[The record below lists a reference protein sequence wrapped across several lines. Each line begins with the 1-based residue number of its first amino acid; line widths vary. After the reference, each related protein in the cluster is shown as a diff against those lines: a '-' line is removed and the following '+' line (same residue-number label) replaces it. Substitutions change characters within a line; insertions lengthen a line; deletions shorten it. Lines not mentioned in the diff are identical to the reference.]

1 MTVGSSWLTALP
13 SLAPTLFPASS
24 ASASTSLVVVRGT
37 TTGDSDCVSV
47 TASRS
52 GSVVRLL
59 NLARVKKSAENS
71 KAAIQELSPGVPFE
85 VKSLAL
91 SSNGKLLALA
101 GEFHVAVMVLPPSLK
116 YSAALKTSET
126 LLTVREVKLHTI
138 GDVYHSQDS
147 SPIAKVAWHPL
158 SESHCHLVVLTADGI
173 LRMYDMSSDPSEP
186 EQVAYFSDQS
196 EYAPYKSPSS
206 TNPSPVKRTNSKGV
220 FGIDLDEREA
230 VSFAF
235 GHSPLSRSS
244 SVSPNSESFQGW
256 TPFAVYGLM
265 KSGHIY
271 VVCPFIPFK
280 SVWSYTYLTLLKSF
294 NESEWKSTK
303 SGKNKVFLEKQF
315 YWRNR
320 WLDEAIE
327 SANAGMQEQLP
338 SDVIGFSVSRN
349 LQAKLVPTRQGPVSL
364 VPEDGSGAGD
374 DFAVDLF
381 SLETEAT
388 SVFVAAFESGTL
400 NVCIEVGKVCA
411 KWNLPEEDLE
421 GSAPTFLL
429 YERIQLVHPTEEA
442 NAGIKIH
449 TDPNHSD
456 AFFVSHSK
464 GAHLVSLRPWLPKLN
479 QEGGPKELFISETHI
494 SSDVQCLVDLDFS
507 PKDKISSFTVI
518 GDILLGYSF
527 LVTTS
532 SNQLLAHPLFIRPI
546 LSLSNK
552 PVSSTTPLPKSTINI
567 VPYAPKIKAPFETP
581 AILNKQQPLIVSQ
594 KDTAEPIDDDA
605 LLKTMAQ
612 KVTEIRTDIAAIK
625 AAGLTVQHRVED
637 VQEEAIKQHKALESY
652 QAIVENNLTEQ
663 SRRLDERVE
672 KTQKNL
678 ESMHSRVDAVLQLLM
693 DQTQPELSPA
703 ELAFMEELKE
713 LGSRIRSHLKPRLG
727 QVQRQKELLLKQ
739 AETVKAQV
747 GKSFA
752 RSEEVLLDALQVQK
766 MDEALAFELSSLQF
780 LLSFLTDQIF
790 LQFRFKL
797 LTETW
802 KKVDEVP
809 NLLK

>member
-24 ASASTSLVVVRGT
+24 ASASTSLV
-37 TTGDSDCVSV
+37 DCVSV
-47 TASRS
+47 TASTS

-126 LLTVREVKLHTI
+126 LQTVREVKLHTI
-138 GDVYHSQDS
+138 GDVYHSQNS

-196 EYAPYKSPSS
+196 
-206 TNPSPVKRTNSKGV
+206 V

-244 SVSPNSESFQGW
+244 SVSPNSETFQGW

-320 WLDEAIE
+320 WLDEAID

-374 DFAVDLF
+374 DDFAVDLF

-400 NVCIEVGKVCA
+400 NVCVEVGKVCA

-429 YERIQLVHPTEEA
+429 YERIQLVYPTEEA

-464 GAHLVSLRPWLPKLN
+464 GAHLVSLRPVTQTQPR
-479 QEGGPKELFISETHI
+479 GGPKELFNSETHI

-507 PKDKISSFTVI
+507 YWRYSS
-518 GDILLGYSF
+518 GYSF

-532 SNQLLAHPLFIRPI
+532 SNQLLAIHYSSDQAIPLQQTSVLNNPA
-546 LSLSNK
+546 S
-552 PVSSTTPLPKSTINI
+552 
-567 VPYAPKIKAPFETP
+567 KIHHQYSPFETP

-766 MDEALAFELSSLQF
+766 MDEALAFE
-780 LLSFLTDQIF
+780 
-790 LQFRFKL
+790 FKL

-802 KKVDEVP
+802 KKVDEVR